1 MVIVDIIPIT
11 KQKYKITTDE
21 QLAFVLYKGE
31 LYHYQLKVESEITDA
46 VWEEIRLLLHKRA
59 KLRAMHL
66 LTKMDYT
73 EMELRQK
80 LLQGGYIESAV
91 TSAIDYVKSYHYID
105 DERYVKK
112 YMQQPSNK
120 SQRQTRGQVI

>member
-1 MVIVDIIPIT
+1 MVIIDIIPIT

-31 LYHYQLKVESEITDA
+31 LSHYQLEVEGEIADS
-46 VWEEIRLLLHKRA
+46 VWEEIKLLLHKRA

-80 LLQGGYIESAV
+80 LLQGGYMDSAV
-91 TSAIDYVKSYHYID
+91 VSAIDYVKSYHYID

-112 YMQQPSNK
+112 YMQQPSKK
-120 SQRQTRGQVI
+120 SQRQKQ